1 MVLKILGATVNTL
14 LPSKYYV
21 HALVSVVLIT
31 VIHAFAQG
39 RRTSRERDMHARF
52 ILVTGGF
59 TPLGLTLLQNLAE
72 RGAHIIALS
81 PKPIDDAEIDIL
93 VSLLRSTTNNEQI
106 YAEECDL
113 TSPASIRSFCTRF
126 LTGKETRLDAI
137 IFAHE
142 YQHIGSILSL
152 EDPAEVNRRRQ
163 EASLATFLVLTL
175 LLPVLLVAPAERDIR
190 IINVLNPFYAAAALT
205 YSPSQPPSVNLSTFQ
220 QEGQR
225 SLQMAVFTRHLQ
237 RILDALPSSGQVPRT
252 EENTV
257 PVVSDKVQKSNII
270 TVSVCPGISRA
281 DTIAP
286 LLSVQK
292 LQGQSI
298 RGLTLYIILQPLL
311 RILTKSPTS
320 AVQSVLHV
328 LFLSTPFKKVMQ
340 SSSKGSTQEVLK
352 AGALYRECAVVD
364 LWIPTPT
371 STPSGDTNEGQDDTS
386 MPDDGEFG
394 GVHLGQSVWENF
406 EAGLKEWEKKSVPSS
421 KKQGAQTSSDTLS

>member
-1 MVLKILGATVNTL
+1 M
-14 LPSKYYV
+14 
-21 HALVSVVLIT
+21 
-31 VIHAFAQG
+31 
-39 RRTSRERDMHARF
+39 
-52 ILVTGGF
+52 
-59 TPLGLTLLQNLAE
+59 TLLQNLAE

-81 PKPIDDAEIDIL
+81 PKPVDNAEIDIL

-142 YQHIGSILSL
+142 YQHIGSILSR
-152 EDPAEVNRRRQ
+152 EDPAELNRRRQ

-190 IINVLNPFYAAAALT
+190 IINVLNPFYAAAAVT
-205 YSPSQPPSVNLSTFQ
+205 YSPSQSPSVNSSTFQ
-220 QEGQR
+220 QEGWR

-257 PVVSDKVQKSNII
+257 PVVSDKVQKSNIV

-286 LLSVQK
+286 LLSTQK

-298 RGLTLYIILQPLL
+298 RGLTL
-311 RILTKSPTS
+311 
-320 AVQSVLHV
+320 
-328 LFLSTPFKKVMQ
+328 
-340 SSSKGSTQEVLK
+340 
-352 AGALYRECAVVD
+352 
-364 LWIPTPT
+364 
-371 STPSGDTNEGQDDTS
+371 
-386 MPDDGEFG
+386 
-394 GVHLGQSVWENF
+394 
-406 EAGLKEWEKKSVPSS
+406 
-421 KKQGAQTSSDTLS
+421 